1 MYRWLIVGSLLAAT
15 LSAQTPGYRSH
26 APFLTEAE
34 ASQKAAAL
42 DVGRAELLGAD
53 AATVGEYGEF
63 VLRFTVG
70 RAGMQTGGGLR
81 IATAHDFGWDMWG
94 GTKLQTIDPKAAN
107 FLVFRTNTG
116 AKLEWRPWPQGG
128 QQSLFREYHPWQTIN
143 EFVLQG
149 DALAQGD
156 WIEIVYG
163 SRAGGSPGVEIQ
175 PMDETAFEQKV
186 YVDAEGRGEFLPLGQ
201 SPTMRVLPG
210 AAKELI
216 VIAKTEWTAGEPGW
230 VNVWLDDGLGNPATR
245 YEGAVD
251 LVAEPGA
258 SLFRASWSFSAED
271 KAAHRFEEVRF
282 EQPGVYRV
290 RATTRDGKTAVS
302 NPFVVHQTEPPE
314 TVLWGDMHTHTKYSD
329 GRGTPD
335 EMYAF
340 GRDYAAIDF
349 AAISDHA
356 FTTTDWM
363 WDDIQRATAEF
374 NEPGRYVTFL
384 GYEWSGR
391 TDVGGDHNVYTV
403 DGRMPLYR
411 SYNGYNYRNLRMYH
425 GPNKM
430 AGHVEDLFRMLGESF
445 RDENLLVIPHYGG
458 RRGNPEWH
466 NPELQRGIEVFSD
479 HRRSEDWVTT
489 YLEKGH
495 RVGIMASTD
504 NHSGNAGYGVRRID
518 REVGEDRDTFSRFS
532 PAERG
537 TALMAVYAESHDR
550 QGVFQGIY
558 HRRTYAT
565 TGSRIVLRFSVNG
578 LPMGS
583 EGRASGA
590 PEIRVS
596 AIGTTELQAVRIVR
610 NGRIIHAVDPLG
622 DSVDFEYVDRSGEV
636 GPAYYYVD
644 LVQNDGEKAI
654 SSPVWLD

>member
-1 MYRWLIVGSLLAAT
+1 MFERLLLMFAAAAV
-15 LSAQTPGYRSH
+15 LGAQTSDYRSH

-34 ASQKAAAL
+34 AAQQAARI
-42 DVGRAELLGAD
+42 DVGRAELLGAN
-53 AATVGEYGEF
+53 AATAGGFGELT
-63 VLRFTVG
+63 LRFTVG
-70 RAGMQTGGGLR
+70 RAGMATGGGLR
-81 IATAHDFGWDMWG
+81 IATAHDFRWDMWG
-94 GTKLQTIDPKAAN
+94 GTRLQTSDPKAAN
-107 FLVFRTNTG
+107 FLVHRTSTG
-116 AKLEWRPWPQGG
+116 AKLAWQPWPQGG

-143 EFVLQG
+143 EFVLEG
-149 DALAQGD
+149 EPLRQGD
-156 WIEIVYG
+156 WIEIVFG

-186 YVDAEGRGEFLPLGQ
+186 YVDAEGRGVFLPLPQ
-201 SPTMRVLPG
+201 SPTMQVLPG
-210 AAKELI
+210 EAKELI
-216 VIAKTEWTAGEPGW
+216 AIAKTEWVAGEAGW

-245 YEGAVD
+245 YAGAVD
-251 LVAEPGA
+251 LALEPGA
-258 SLFRASWSFSAED
+258 NLFRASWSFRAQD
-271 KAAHRFEEVRF
+271 QGAHRFEGVRIDR
-282 EQPGVYRV
+282 PGVYRV
-290 RATTRDGKTAVS
+290 RATTRDGKTARS
-302 NPFVVHQTEPPE
+302 NPFVVHEAKPAR
-314 TVLWGDMHTHTKYSD
+314 TVLWGDLHTHTKYSD

-349 AAISDHA
+349 CAISDHA

-363 WDDIQRATAEF
+363 WDDIQRATAAY

-391 TDVGGDHNVYTV
+391 TEVGGDHNVYSV

-430 AGHVEDLFRMLGESF
+430 AGHVEDLFRMLGENF
-445 RDENLLVIPHYGG
+445 EDENLLVIPHYGG

-466 NPELQRGIEVFSD
+466 NPALQRGIEVFSD
-479 HRRSEDWVTT
+479 HRRSEDWVAT

-518 REVGEDRDTFSRFS
+518 REIGEDRETFSRFS

-537 TALMAVYAESHDR
+537 TALMAVYADSHDR
-550 QGVFQGIY
+550 EGVFQGIY

-565 TGSRIVLRFSVNG
+565 TGSRIVLRFEVDG

-583 EGRASGA
+583 EGRRSAA
-590 PEIRVS
+590 PEIAVS
-596 AIGTTELQAVRIVR
+596 AIGETGLETVRIVR
-610 NGRIIHAVDPLG
+610 NGKIIHAVDPPG
-622 DSVDFEYVDRSGEV
+622 DTVDFEYVDRSPEP

-644 LVQNDGEKAI
+644 LVQDDGEKAI